1 MLKIIT
7 TMSQLNEVQLMA
19 VYYEGNVENGAE
31 MFSDY
36 TPSQQLLLAEN
47 AFLSYLRED
56 FFTHSGAM
64 YAVWVVD
71 GRYRAALRLEPYR
84 DGLLLEAL
92 ETAPNDRRK
101 GYAYSLI
108 RSVFDYLGSRDDKCV
123 YSHVS
128 KRNIPSLEIHKKC
141 GFEIISDSAV
151 YIDGTVT
158 QKSYTL
164 CYHL

>member
-1 MLKIIT
+1 MLKIIN
-7 TMSQLNEVQLMA
+7 TMSRLNEAQLMA
-19 VYYEGNVENGAE
+19 VYYEGNVANGAE
-31 MFSDY
+31 MFSEY
-36 TPSQQLLLAEN
+36 SPSQQLLLAEN

-56 FFTHSGAM
+56 FFTHSGTV
-64 YAVWVVD
+64 YAVWEVD

-92 ETAPNDRRK
+92 ETAPDDRRK

-108 RSVFDYLGSRDDKCV
+108 KSVLDYLGSLDYKYV
-123 YSHVS
+123 YSHVG
-128 KRNIPSLEIHKKC
+128 KHNTPSLGIHKKC

>member
-7 TMSQLNEVQLMA
+7 TMSQLNEEQLMA
-19 VYYEGNVENGAE
+19 VYCEGNTENGQE

-36 TPSQQLLLAEN
+36 DPAEQLRFAEN

-56 FFTHSGAM
+56 FFAHRDSM
-64 YAVWVVD
+64 YMVWVVD
-71 GRYRAALRLEPYR
+71 GRYRAALRLEPYM

-92 ETAPNDRRK
+92 ETAPEDRRK

-108 RSVFDYLGSRDDKCV
+108 SSVFDYLNTRDHKRV

-141 GFEIISDSAV
+141 GFEIISDSAT

-158 QKSYTL
+158 RNSYTL
-164 CYHL
+164 CHQL